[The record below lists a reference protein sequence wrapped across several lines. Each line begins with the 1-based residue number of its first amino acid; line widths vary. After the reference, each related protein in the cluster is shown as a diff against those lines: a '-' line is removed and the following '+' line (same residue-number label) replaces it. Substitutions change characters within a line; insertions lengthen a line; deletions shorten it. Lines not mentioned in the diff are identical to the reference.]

1 MIYRLTDSIKKEVD
15 FMRSTP
21 VILSIDDDANNQEL
35 LKKTFEDKALHVAL
49 SGEEGLAMAAELKP
63 DVILLDIAM
72 PGMNG
77 IEVCR
82 RLKAD
87 ADTSQIPV
95 LFVSAMNTLEDR
107 LTGYKAGAEDYIC
120 KPINLHEL
128 KCKIE
133 ILLAYQGSLQQ
144 LDSRLR
150 SASEVAYT
158 AMSTSGELGVIV
170 SFVENALNCPDFS
183 TLADHVLDALSQY
196 QVNGCL
202 VVRGDELQPLYFS
215 NTVLTPLETQL
226 LDMAKDGKRIV
237 SVGRRCI
244 FNADTISI
252 LIKDMPADEDRGGRL
267 RDHVA
272 RLVVIA
278 DARVRSL
285 VNEQTATQ
293 YRTSEVCR
301 ALNNAGD
308 SLRKV
313 DERMRH
319 FQHVIDETITVMMA
333 NMERQFMTMMLSD
346 EQEDALIEPLR
357 AGRARLDEI
366 FDESSAIDSHMEEL
380 RHHILTVLQQ

>member
-1 MIYRLTDSIKKEVD
+1 
-15 FMRSTP
+15 MRHSP
-21 VILSIDDDANNQEL
+21 VILSIDDDANNQTL
-35 LKKTFEDKALHVAL
+35 LQKAFENRVLHLAY
-49 SGEEGLAMAAELKP
+49 SGEEGVALAAELKP

-77 IEVCR
+77 IEACR
-82 RLKAD
+82 LLKSDPA
-87 ADTSQIPV
+87 TSQIPV

-107 LTGYKAGAEDYIC
+107 LAGYKAGAEDYIC

-128 KCKIE
+128 KCKID
-133 ILLAYQGSLQQ
+133 ILMAYQGSLHQ

-150 SASEVAYT
+150 SASEVAFT

-170 SFVENALNCPDFS
+170 SFVENALNAQEFG
-183 TLADHVLDALSQY
+183 TLADQVLDALGQY

-202 VVRGDELQPLYFS
+202 VIRGDELQPLYFS
-215 NTVLTPLETQL
+215 NAILTPLETQL

-244 FNADTISI
+244 FNADNISI

-272 RLVVIA
+272 RLVTIA
-278 DARVRSL
+278 DSRIRSL
-285 VNEQTATQ
+285 VNERAAMQ

-308 SLRKV
+308 SLREV
-313 DERMRH
+313 DARMRH
-319 FQHVIDETITVMMA
+319 FQHVIEETISEMMA
-333 NMERQFMTMMLSD
+333 RMEQQFMSMMLSD
-346 EQEDALIEPLR
+346 EQENALLEPLR
-357 AGRARLDEI
+357 SGRVRLDEI
-366 FDESSAIDSHMEEL
+366 FDESTAIDSHMDEL
-380 RHHILTVLQQ
+380 RNHILAVLGR

>member
-1 MIYRLTDSIKKEVD
+1 
-15 FMRSTP
+15 MRSAP
-21 VILSIDDDANNQEL
+21 VILSIDDDANNQQL
-35 LKKTFEDKALHVAL
+35 LIKTFEDKALHVAY
-49 SGEEGLAMAAELKP
+49 SGEEGLAIATELKP

-72 PGMNG
+72 PGVNG

-107 LTGYKAGAEDYIC
+107 LAGYKVGAEDYIC

-170 SFVENALNCPDFS
+170 SFVENALNCPDLS
-183 TLADHVLDALSQY
+183 TLADHVLDALGQY

-215 NTVLTPLETQL
+215 NTVLSPLETQL

-252 LIKDMPADEDRGGRL
+252 LIKDMPSDEDRGGRL

-272 RLVVIA
+272 RLVTIA

-285 VNEQTATQ
+285 VNEQAATQ

-301 ALNNAGD
+301 ALNSAGD
-308 SLRKV
+308 SLREV

-319 FQHVIDETITVMMA
+319 FQHVIDETISGMMTS
-333 NMERQFMTMMLSD
+333 MEHQFTTMMLTD
-346 EQEDALIEPLR
+346 EQEDALLEPLR
-357 AGRARLDEI
+357 AGRGRLDEI

-380 RHHILTVLQQ
+380 RQHILTVLQK